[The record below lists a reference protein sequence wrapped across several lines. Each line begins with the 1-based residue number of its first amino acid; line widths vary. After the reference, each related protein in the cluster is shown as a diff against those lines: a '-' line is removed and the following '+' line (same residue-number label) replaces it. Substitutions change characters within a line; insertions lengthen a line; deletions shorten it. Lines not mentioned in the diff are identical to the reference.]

1 MSSKSTGKRFEEL
14 VTIVER
20 LRAPDGCPW
29 DREQTP
35 ASLLPYLLE
44 ETYEVMESVDDG
56 NWEVLKE
63 ELGDLLL
70 HVVFQASIATD
81 SERFNIN
88 ESLKTV
94 NEKLVRRHPHVFG
107 DTKADA
113 AFHAKQNWEAQ
124 KQKEKKRDSRLDGV
138 PITLP
143 GLVRAQRLQEK
154 AAYVGFDWEKIESV
168 WEKVHEELEEIKLA
182 QQKNNKDSLEEEI
195 GDTIFAL
202 VNLARF
208 MGIPAEDALRKTNNK
223 FINRFKMIEME
234 LKKRGKTLEESSLD
248 EMDKIWNT
256 VKKKS

>member
-1 MSSKSTGKRFEEL
+1 MNNKSIGERFEEL
-14 VTIVER
+14 ITIVER

-29 DREQTP
+29 DREQTS

-44 ETYEVMESVDDG
+44 ETYEVIESVDDR

-81 SERFNIN
+81 SERFNIS
-88 ESLKTV
+88 ESLKII

-113 AFHAKQNWEAQ
+113 AFNAKQNWEAE
-124 KQKEKKRDSRLDGV
+124 KQKEKKRESRLDGV
-138 PITLP
+138 PVNLP

-168 WEKVHEELEEIKLA
+168 WEKVNEELEEIKLA
-182 QQKNNKDSLEEEI
+182 QQENNKESIEEEI

-208 MGIPAEDALRKTNNK
+208 LGIPAEDALRRTNNK
-223 FINRFKMIEME
+223 FINRFKMIEKE
-234 LKKRGKTLEESSLD
+234 LKRRGKTLEESSLD

-256 VKKKS
+256 VKRKS